1 MLAIPIVITH
11 GELVWIGIDAAIAGG
26 VTEGAPCW
34 SAAFAGGGI
43 ALMVRPV
50 AVIGGGAGTA
60 QAHDTLFIKA
70 AFHARVGP
78 TYEELCF

>member
-1 MLAIPIVITH
+1 MSLNLSSATISIVIALLAIPIVITH

-43 ALMVRPV
+43 ALMV
-50 AVIGGGAGTA
+50 
-60 QAHDTLFIKA
+60 
-70 AFHARVGP
+70 
-78 TYEELCF
+78 